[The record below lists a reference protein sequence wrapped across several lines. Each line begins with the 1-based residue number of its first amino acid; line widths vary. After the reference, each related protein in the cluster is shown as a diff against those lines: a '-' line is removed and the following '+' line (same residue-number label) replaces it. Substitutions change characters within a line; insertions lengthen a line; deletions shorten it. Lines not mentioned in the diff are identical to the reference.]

1 MGRVL
6 RKALA
11 SGLVV
16 VVAVALGL
24 ALRLRSGQAWADV
37 IATSKTPVDG
47 RQVRKAECTLGD
59 LVADAARARMKA
71 DVALIQAGQLREQVI
86 PAGDLTEEQLR
97 SALLNPDEKVVLV
110 EIRGDKLQAALERG
124 LSALPQPS
132 IGFLQ
137 VSGVQVKFR
146 SQSQPNHRI
155 ESIQEGEVLRP
166 AITVGDKPLEAQ
178 RTYRAAVPATL
189 AKGALGYFRI
199 FDGLKVKE
207 TGPEMAQAVCDYVRE
222 SGVVNLAAGDRL
234 RDLSPPAGK

>member
-1 MGRVL
+1 MGRLV

-11 SGLVV
+11 TGLVV
-16 VVAVALGL
+16 MVALGI
-24 ALRLRSGQAWADV
+24 ALRLGSGQAWAGV
-37 IATSKTPVDG
+37 IGKSKTPLDS
-47 RQVRKAECTLGD
+47 RQVQKAECTLGD
-59 LVADAARARMKA
+59 LVADAARSSMKA
-71 DVALIQAGQLREQVI
+71 DVALIQAGELREQVI

-97 SALLNPDEKVVLV
+97 AVLLNPDQKLVLV

-132 IGFLQ
+132 LAFLQ

-155 ESIQEGEVLRP
+155 ETIQEGDVLRP
-166 AITVGDKPLEAQ
+166 AITVGDKPLDTQ
-178 RTYRAAVPATL
+178 RSYRAVLPANL

-207 TGPEMAQAVCDYVRE
+207 TGPEMGQAVCDYVQE
-222 SGVVNLAAGDRL
+222 SGVVNVVAGDRL
-234 RDLSPPAGK
+234 RDLSPPPVSK